1 MKFFSKFIVAVS
13 TLLLGICTVGC
24 SGKQNDKDGFVM
36 KASVDAVGDRI
47 EVTVIEAPHG
57 NTGPFWV
64 ITSDETEF
72 FDENGREISKKDI
85 VSGATVEI
93 CYNGQVMM
101 SYPPQIYSYRI
112 KLLP

>member
-1 MKFFSKFIVAVS
+1 MKFFSRLLVIA
-13 TLLLGICTVGC
+13 TLALGICATGC
-24 SGKQNDKDGFVM
+24 AEESVDDGFVM
-36 KASVDAVGDRI
+36 KARVDSVGEKI

-64 ITSDETEF
+64 ITSDATEF